1 MSTQDIA
8 DVKRP
13 WVIGVDL
20 GATKIALGL
29 VNPDNQI
36 CAYRRIP
43 THAQEGPQDVVARIS
58 KIVRELED
66 EMLGYGQMAPGARI
80 AALGI
85 CCPGPIDYERG
96 MIVDPPNIPGLH
108 YTPLRRMLAE
118 RLNVP
123 VCLEH
128 DAKAAALG
136 EFYYGA
142 GRGERSM
149 VYIVLGTGVGA
160 AIIIDGQLYRGTHN
174 TAGELGH
181 ITLDRDGALCSCG
194 SRGCVETYVSGPWL
208 ARRYERARDEARYKT
223 SDQGER
229 AGRMT
234 GEWVAKRAREGDA
247 LAKQIITQA
256 GEALGVAVASM
267 AMILDIELYVIGSSV
282 AKCGDLLLEP
292 AHKAVPLYAYQ
303 SVASRVCITSTDLW
317 DDGPILGCAW
327 MARQICMPPNADRK
341 PQRQGGA

>member
-1 MSTQDIA
+1 MNDNDADI
-8 DVKRP
+8 KHP

-29 VNPDNQI
+29 LNPENQI

-43 THAQEGPQDVVARIS
+43 THAHEGPQSVVARIS
-58 KIVRELED
+58 QSVTELKD
-66 EMLGYGQMAPGARI
+66 DMPTGTRL

-85 CCPGPIDYERG
+85 CCPGPIDYEAG
-96 MIVDPPNIPGLH
+96 MIIDPPNMPGLH
-108 YTPLRRMLAE
+108 HTPLRHMLAE
-118 RLNVP
+118 RLNLP
-123 VCLEH
+123 VYLEH

-136 EFYYGA
+136 EFHYGA

-174 TAGELGH
+174 TAGEVGH
-181 ITLDRDGALCSCG
+181 ITLDRHGALCACG
-194 SRGCVETYVSGPWL
+194 SRGCVETYMSGPWL
-208 ARRYERARDEARYKT
+208 ARRYEQALREGHYKT
-223 SDQGER
+223 PVPGGNSDH
-229 AGRMT
+229 MT
-234 GEWVAKRAREGDA
+234 GKRVAQRAREGDA
-247 LAKQIITQA
+247 LAKHIITQA

-292 AHKAVPLYAYQ
+292 ARKTVPLYAYQ
-303 SVASRVCITSTDLW
+303 SVASRVRIVTTELW
-317 DDGPILGCAW
+317 NDGPILGCAW
-327 MARQICMPPNADRK
+327 MARHAAIQ
-341 PQRQGGA
+341 